1 MATTPSTAEIVG
13 DARADASAPADSA
26 TATATATEP
35 APVTATERSRLKAD
49 RRQAILTAAAT
60 LFAQRGYAGVT
71 IEDLGAAVGVS
82 GPAVYRHFPGKAAV
96 LAAILQGA
104 SRTLLDGAERVLGE
118 ASDPTATLRELIAF
132 HVDFALGDADVI
144 LVQDRELE
152 QLDLGARHEV
162 RLLQRQYVEHWVD
175 TLARLRPDRA
185 ETELRIR
192 AHAAFGL
199 LNSTPHS
206 ARIPGR
212 RPADGTIRGILEEM
226 TWASLM
232 S

>member
-1 MATTPSTAEIVG
+1 MAS
-13 DARADASAPADSA
+13 S
-26 TATATATEP
+26 P
-35 APVTATERSRLKAD
+35 APVPDGASTAAPTAVLTERGRQKAD
-49 RRQAILTAAAT
+49 RRAAILAAAAT
-60 LFAQRGYAGVT
+60 LFAERGYAGVT
-71 IEDLGAAVGVS
+71 IEDLGTAVGVS

-96 LAAILQGA
+96 LAAILEGA
-104 SRTLLDGAERVLGE
+104 SRALLDGAERVLDE
-118 ASDPTATLRELIAF
+118 ASDPERSLHALIAH

-152 QLDLGARHEV
+152 QLDAGARHDV
-162 RLLQRQYVEHWVD
+162 RLLQRRYVEHWVD
-175 TLARLRPDRA
+175 VLSRLRPDRA
-185 ETELRIR
+185 EAELRVR

-212 RPADGTIRGILEEM
+212 RPADGTVRGILEEM
-226 TWASLM
+226 AWASLM

>member
-1 MATTPSTAEIVG
+1 MASTLDTDDTA
-13 DARADASAPADSA
+13 ADAPGL
-26 TATATATEP
+26 P
-35 APVTATERSRLKAD
+35 LTERGRQKAD
-49 RRQAILTAAAT
+49 RRAAILTAGAM
-60 LFAQRGYAGVT
+60 LFAERGYAGVT

-96 LAAILQGA
+96 LAAILEGA
-104 SRTLLDGAERVLGE
+104 SRTLLEGAEQVLGVAPDA
-118 ASDPTATLRELIAF
+118 ASALRSLIRF
-132 HVDFALGDADVI
+132 HVDFALSEAEVI
-144 LVQDRELE
+144 VVQDRELE
-152 QLDLGARHEV
+152 QLARDARHEV
-162 RLLQRQYVEHWVD
+162 RLLQRRYVEHWVD
-175 TLARLRPDRA
+175 TLSRLRPDRA
-185 ETELRIR
+185 ETELRFR

>member
-1 MATTPSTAEIVG
+1 MASTLGATGPVPVS
-13 DARADASAPADSA
+13 APAAASASAP
-26 TATATATEP
+26 TL
-35 APVTATERSRLKAD
+35 TERSRQKAD
-49 RRQAILTAAAT
+49 RRAAILGAAAT
-60 LFAQRGYAGVT
+60 LFAERGYAGVT

-104 SRTLLDGAERVLGE
+104 SQTLLDGAERVLSE
-118 ASDPTATLRELIAF
+118 APDAAAMLRSLIAH

-162 RLLQRQYVEHWVD
+162 RLLQRRYVEHWVD
-175 TLARLRPDRA
+175 VLSRLRPDRA
-185 ETELRIR
+185 EAELRFR

-226 TWASLM
+226 AWASLM

>member
-1 MATTPSTAEIVG
+1 MANTLDGLEAVASA
-13 DARADASAPADSA
+13 ADAGRDEAPR
-26 TATATATEP
+26 
-35 APVTATERSRLKAD
+35 TERGRQKAD
-49 RRQAILTAAAT
+49 RRAAILAAAAAR
-60 LFAQRGYAGVT
+60 FAERGYAGVT
-71 IEDLGAAVGVS
+71 IEDLGAAVGIS
-82 GPAVYRHFPGKAAV
+82 GPAVYRHFPGKSAV
-96 LAAILQGA
+96 LAAILEGA
-104 SRTLLDGAERVLGE
+104 SATLLEGAESVLGE
-118 ASDPTATLRELIAF
+118 APDAASALRSLIRF
-132 HVDFALGDADVI
+132 HVDFALHEADVI
-144 LVQDRELE
+144 VVQDRELE
-152 QLDLGARHEV
+152 QLDADARHEV
-162 RLLQRQYVEHWVD
+162 RSLQRRYVEHWVD

-185 ETELRIR
+185 ETELRFR

>member
-1 MATTPSTAEIVG
+1 MANTLDTP
-13 DARADASAPADSA
+13 R
-26 TATATATEP
+26 
-35 APVTATERSRLKAD
+35 TERGRQKAD
-49 RRQAILTAAAT
+49 RRASILTAAAT
-60 LFAQRGYAGVT
+60 LFAERGYAGVT

-96 LAAILQGA
+96 LAAILEGT
-104 SRTLLDGAERVLGE
+104 SRTLLEGAERVLAE
-118 ASDPTATLRELIAF
+118 APDAASALRSLIRF
-132 HVDFALGDADVI
+132 HVDFAIREADVI
-144 LVQDRELE
+144 VVQDRELE
-152 QLDLGARHEV
+152 QLDAAARHEV
-162 RLLQRQYVEHWVD
+162 RSLQRRYVEHWVA
-175 TLARLRPDRA
+175 TLSRLRPDQA
-185 ETELRIR
+185 ETELRFR

-226 TWASLM
+226 AWASLM

>member
-1 MATTPSTAEIVG
+1 MASTLGAYDAGEI
-13 DARADASAPADSA
+13 PAL
-26 TATATATEP
+26 
-35 APVTATERSRLKAD
+35 TERGRQKAD
-49 RRQAILTAAAT
+49 RRAAILTAAAT
-60 LFAQRGYAGVT
+60 LFAERGYAGVT

-104 SRTLLDGAERVLGE
+104 SRTLLDGAERVLE
-118 ASDPTATLRELIAF
+118 QSPDAASALRSLVAF

-152 QLDLGARHEV
+152 QLDVGARHDV
-162 RLLQRQYVEHWVD
+162 RLLQRRYVEHWVD
-175 TLARLRPDRA
+175 TLSRLRPDRA
-185 ETELRIR
+185 ETELRFR

-212 RPADGTIRGILEEM
+212 RPADGTVRGILEEM
-226 TWASLM
+226 AWASLM

>member
-1 MATTPSTAEIVG
+1 MASTLDEAG
-13 DARADASAPADSA
+13 TDAPTGALDTVPL
-26 TATATATEP
+26 
-35 APVTATERSRLKAD
+35 TERGRLKAD
-49 RRQAILTAAAT
+49 RRAAILRAAAT
-60 LFAQRGYAGVT
+60 LFAERGYAGVT
-71 IEDLGAAVGVS
+71 IEDLGASVGVS

-104 SRTLLDGAERVLGE
+104 SRSLLEGAERVL
-118 ASDPTATLRELIAF
+118 ASADEPGDVLHALIRF
-132 HVDFALGDADVI
+132 HVDFAIGEADVI
-144 LVQDRELE
+144 VVQDRELE
-152 QLDLGARHEV
+152 QLDRGARHEV
-162 RLLQRQYVEHWVD
+162 RSLQRRYVEHWVD
-175 TLARLRPDRA
+175 TLSRLRPDRA
-185 ETELRIR
+185 EAELRFR

>member
-1 MATTPSTAEIVG
+1 MATTPTAAATAPE
-13 DARADASAPADSA
+13 AAPA
-26 TATATATEP
+26 TAP
-35 APVTATERSRLKAD
+35 AAAVPTSPATATERSRQKAD
-49 RRQAILTAAAT
+49 RREAILAAAAT

-104 SRTLLDGAERVLGE
+104 SRTLLAGAEQVL
-118 ASDPTATLRELIAF
+118 AATSDPASALRELIAF
-132 HVDFALGDADVI
+132 HVGFALGDADVI

-175 TLARLRPDRA
+175 TLHRLRPDRA

-212 RPADGTIRGILEEM
+212 RPADGTVRGILEEM

>member
-1 MATTPSTAEIVG
+1 MASTLGTAG
-13 DARADASAPADSA
+13 AADL
-26 TATATATEP
+26 
-35 APVTATERSRLKAD
+35 PVLTERGRQKAD
-49 RRQAILTAAAT
+49 RRAAILAAAAT
-60 LFAQRGYAGVT
+60 LFAERGYAGVT
-71 IEDLGAAVGVS
+71 IEDLGTAVGVS

-104 SRTLLDGAERVLGE
+104 SRALLEGAERVLGQAPDA
-118 ASDPTATLRELIAF
+118 ASALRSLIAH
-132 HVDFALGDADVI
+132 HVDFALGEADVI

-152 QLDLGARHEV
+152 QLDVGARHEV
-162 RLLQRQYVEHWVD
+162 RLLQRRYVELWVD
-175 TLARLRPDRA
+175 VLSRLRPDRA
-185 ETELRIR
+185 ETELRFR

-212 RPADGTIRGILEEM
+212 RPADGTTRGILEEM
-226 TWASLM
+226 AWASLM

>member
-1 MATTPSTAEIVG
+1 MASTL
-13 DARADASAPADSA
+13 DAHDAVADADDP
-26 TATATATEP
+26 P
-35 APVTATERSRLKAD
+35 RTERGRQKAD
-49 RRQAILTAAAT
+49 RRAAILAAAAT
-60 LFAQRGYAGVT
+60 LFAERGYAGVT

-104 SRTLLDGAERVLGE
+104 SQTLLDGAEQVLDE
-118 ASDPTATLRELIAF
+118 APDAASALRSLIRF

-144 LVQDRELE
+144 VVQDRELE
-152 QLDLGARHEV
+152 QLDRGARHEV
-162 RLLQRQYVEHWVD
+162 RSLQRRYVEHWVR
-175 TLARLRPDRA
+175 TLSRLRPDRA
-185 ETELRIR
+185 EAELRFR

-226 TWASLM
+226 AWASLM

>member
-1 MATTPSTAEIVG
+1 MASTLD
-13 DARADASAPADSA
+13 DAAVPLTDPQADAPATDL
-26 TATATATEP
+26 P
-35 APVTATERSRLKAD
+35 RTERGRLKAD
-49 RRQAILTAAAT
+49 RRAAILSSAAT
-60 LFAQRGYAGVT
+60 LFAERGYAGVT

-96 LAAILQGA
+96 LAAILEGA
-104 SRTLLDGAERVLGE
+104 SRSLLEGAEGVLRDAPDAAAALRARIRFHVDVALGE
-118 ASDPTATLRELIAF
+118 A
-132 HVDFALGDADVI
+132 DVI
-144 LVQDRELE
+144 VVQDRELE
-152 QLDLGARHEV
+152 QLDGGARHEV
-162 RLLQRQYVEHWVD
+162 RSLQRRYVEHWVD
-175 TLARLRPDRA
+175 TLSRLRPDRA
-185 ETELRIR
+185 ETELRFR

>member
-1 MATTPSTAEIVG
+1 MASTLGA
-13 DARADASAPADSA
+13 ADAAH
-26 TATATATEP
+26 
-35 APVTATERSRLKAD
+35 APVPGSVPVLTERSRQKAD
-49 RRQAILTAAAT
+49 RRAAILGAAAT
-60 LFAQRGYAGVT
+60 LFAERGYAGVT
-71 IEDLGAAVGVS
+71 IEDLGTAVGVS

-104 SRTLLDGAERVLGE
+104 SRTLLDGAERVLEQAPDE
-118 ASDPTATLRELIAF
+118 ASALRSLIVH

-152 QLDLGARHEV
+152 QLDVGARHEV
-162 RLLQRQYVEHWVD
+162 RLLQRRYVEHWVD
-175 TLARLRPDRA
+175 VLSRLRPDRA
-185 ETELRIR
+185 EAELRFR

-226 TWASLM
+226 AWASLM

>member
-1 MATTPSTAEIVG
+1 MASTLGA
-13 DARADASAPADSA
+13 ADAASV
-26 TATATATEP
+26 
-35 APVTATERSRLKAD
+35 PVLTERSRQKAD
-49 RRQAILTAAAT
+49 RRAAILSAAAT
-60 LFAQRGYAGVT
+60 LFAERGYAGVT
-71 IEDLGAAVGVS
+71 IEDLGTAVGVS

-104 SRTLLDGAERVLGE
+104 SQALLDGAERVLEQAPDE
-118 ASDPTATLRELIAF
+118 ASALRSLIAH

-162 RLLQRQYVEHWVD
+162 RLLQRRYVEHWVD
-175 TLARLRPDRA
+175 VLSRLRPDRA
-185 ETELRIR
+185 EAELRFR

-226 TWASLM
+226 AWASLM

>member
-1 MATTPSTAEIVG
+1 MASTLDE
-13 DARADASAPADSA
+13 ADAAPIADLS
-26 TATATATEP
+26 P
-35 APVTATERSRLKAD
+35 RTERGRLKAD
-49 RRQAILTAAAT
+49 RRAAILSAAAT
-60 LFAQRGYAGVT
+60 LFAERGYAGVT
-71 IEDLGAAVGVS
+71 IEDLGTAVGVS

-104 SRTLLDGAERVLGE
+104 SQALLDGAERVLEQAPDE
-118 ASDPTATLRELIAF
+118 ASALRSLIAH

-162 RLLQRQYVEHWVD
+162 RLLQRRYVEQWVD
-175 TLARLRPDRA
+175 VLSRLRPDRA
-185 ETELRIR
+185 EAELRFR

-226 TWASLM
+226 AWASLM

>member
-1 MATTPSTAEIVG
+1 MASTLTT
-13 DARADASAPADSA
+13 DDADAFPAL
-26 TATATATEP
+26 
-35 APVTATERSRLKAD
+35 TERGRQKAD
-49 RRQAILTAAAT
+49 RRAAILEAAAT
-60 LFAQRGYAGVT
+60 LFAERGYAGVT
-71 IEDLGAAVGVS
+71 IEGLGAAVGVS

-96 LAAILQGA
+96 LAAILSDA
-104 SRTLLDGAERVLGE
+104 SQTLLDGAEHVIAE
-118 ASDPTATLRELIAF
+118 APDAASALRSLIRF
-132 HVDFALGDADVI
+132 HVDFALAEADVI

-152 QLDLGARHEV
+152 QLDVGARHDV

-175 TLARLRPDRA
+175 TLSRLRPDRA
-185 ETELRIR
+185 ETELRFR

-206 ARIPGR
+206 APIPGR

-226 TWASLM
+226 AWASLM

>member
-1 MATTPSTAEIVG
+1 MATTPSTAEIIG
-13 DARADASAPADSA
+13 GARDARADARDDA
-26 TATATATEP
+26 TTAGGTSIS
-35 APVTATERSRLKAD
+35 TERSRQKAD
-49 RRQAILTAAAT
+49 RRQAILAAAAT

-104 SRTLLDGAERVLGE
+104 SRTLLDGAERVLAE
-118 ASDPTATLRELIAF
+118 TSDPAAKLRELIAF

-212 RPADGTIRGILEEM
+212 RPAEGIVRGILEEM
-226 TWASLM
+226 AWASLM

>member
-1 MATTPSTAEIVG
+1 MANTLDGLEAVASA
-13 DARADASAPADSA
+13 ADAGRDETPR
-26 TATATATEP
+26 
-35 APVTATERSRLKAD
+35 TERGRQKAD
-49 RRQAILTAAAT
+49 RRAAILAAAAAR
-60 LFAQRGYAGVT
+60 FAERGYAGVT
-71 IEDLGAAVGVS
+71 IEDLGAAVGIS
-82 GPAVYRHFPGKAAV
+82 GPAVYRHFPGKSAV
-96 LAAILQGA
+96 LAAILEGA
-104 SRTLLDGAERVLGE
+104 SATLLEGAERVLGE
-118 ASDPTATLRELIAF
+118 APDAASALRSLIRF
-132 HVDFALGDADVI
+132 HVDFALHEADVI
-144 LVQDRELE
+144 VVQDRELE
-152 QLDLGARHEV
+152 QLDADARHEV
-162 RLLQRQYVEHWVD
+162 RSLQRRYVEHWVD

-185 ETELRIR
+185 ETELRFR

>member
-13 DARADASAPADSA
+13 DARTDASTASVSA
-26 TATATATEP
+26 AES

-118 ASDPTATLRELIAF
+118 ASDPAATLRELIAF

>member
-1 MATTPSTAEIVG
+1 MASTLDEAGAAPIADPSP
-13 DARADASAPADSA
+13 R
-26 TATATATEP
+26 
-35 APVTATERSRLKAD
+35 TERGRQKAD
-49 RRQAILTAAAT
+49 RRAAILRAAAT
-60 LFAQRGYAGVT
+60 LFAERGYAGVT

-104 SRTLLDGAERVLGE
+104 SRTLLDGAEQVL
-118 ASDPTATLRELIAF
+118 AAAPDPDDALRSLIRF
-132 HVDFALGDADVI
+132 HVDFALAEADVI
-144 LVQDRELE
+144 IVQDRELE
-152 QLDLGARHEV
+152 QLDRGARHEV
-162 RLLQRQYVEHWVD
+162 RSLQRRYVEHWVD
-175 TLARLRPDRA
+175 TLSRLRPDRA
-185 ETELRIR
+185 EAELRFR

>member
-1 MATTPSTAEIVG
+1 MASTLDEAG
-13 DARADASAPADSA
+13 TAAARGEATPADDA
-26 TATATATEP
+26 AAA
-35 APVTATERSRLKAD
+35 APDVAPRTERGRQKAD
-49 RRQAILTAAAT
+49 RRAAILRAAAT
-60 LFAQRGYAGVT
+60 LFAERGYAGVT

-104 SRTLLDGAERVLGE
+104 SRSLLDGAEEVL
-118 ASDPTATLRELIAF
+118 ASADEPGDALHALIRF
-132 HVDFALGDADVI
+132 HVDFAIGEADVI
-144 LVQDRELE
+144 VVQDRELE
-152 QLDLGARHEV
+152 QLDRGARHDV
-162 RLLQRQYVEHWVD
+162 RSLQRRYVEHWVD
-175 TLARLRPDRA
+175 TLSRLRPDRA
-185 ETELRIR
+185 EAELRFR

>member
-1 MATTPSTAEIVG
+1 MASTLGA
-13 DARADASAPADSA
+13 ADAASPLALTP
-26 TATATATEP
+26 
-35 APVTATERSRLKAD
+35 RSRQKAD
-49 RRQAILTAAAT
+49 RRAAILGAAAT
-60 LFAQRGYAGVT
+60 LFAERGYAGVT

-104 SRTLLDGAERVLGE
+104 SRALLDGAERVLE
-118 ASDPTATLRELIAF
+118 QAPDEPSALRSLIAH
-132 HVDFALGDADVI
+132 HVEFALGDADVI

-162 RLLQRQYVEHWVD
+162 RLLQRRYVEIWVD
-175 TLARLRPDRA
+175 VLSRLRPDRA
-185 ETELRIR
+185 ETELRFR

-212 RPADGTIRGILEEM
+212 RPADGTVRGILEEM
-226 TWASLM
+226 AWASLM